1 MTLAPELARGLAE
14 LDLNL
19 DPATQHKLLAYLALL
34 EKWNQVYNLTA
45 VRKPQQMLYAHL
57 LDSLAVLPYLPAGTT
72 VDVGSGAGLPG
83 IPIALARPG
92 TPITLL
98 DSNHKKASF
107 LREAVM
113 QLGLENI
120 TVVCQRVEEF
130 SPAEK
135 FAVVIS
141 RAFSDLA
148 EFLRL
153 TRHLCAPGGK
163 FLAMKGLLPYEELNQ
178 LPADITLADSR
189 PLHVPGIEG
198 QRHLLTLGPA

>member
-14 LDLNL
+14 LDLSL
-19 DPATQHKLLAYLALL
+19 EPAVHQKLLTYLALL

-45 VRKPQQMLYAHL
+45 VRNPQQMLYAHL
-57 LDSLAVLPYLPAGTT
+57 LDSLAVLPHLPAGTI

-83 IPIALARPG
+83 IPIALARPD
-92 TPITLL
+92 TPVTLL

-113 QLGLENI
+113 QLGIENI
-120 TVVCQRVEEF
+120 AVVCQRVEEF
-130 SPAEK
+130 SPTER

-178 LPADITLADSR
+178 LPADITLSDSR
-189 PLHVPGIEG
+189 PLLVPGVEG
-198 QRHLLTLGPA
+198 QRHLLTFGVA

>member
-14 LDLNL
+14 LQLNL
-19 DPATQHKLLAYLALL
+19 DSGIQQKMLAYVALL

-45 VRKPQQMLYAHL
+45 VRNPQQMLYAHL
-57 LDSLAVLPYLPAGTT
+57 LDSLAVLPYLPAGTI

-83 IPIALARPG
+83 IPIALARPDA
-92 TPITLL
+92 PITLL

-113 QLGLENI
+113 QLGIENI
-120 TVVCQRVEEF
+120 AVVCRRVEEF
-130 SPAEK
+130 LPAEK

-189 PLHVPGIEG
+189 PLLVPGVEG
-198 QRHLLTLGPA
+198 QRHLLTLGLA

>member
-14 LDLNL
+14 LDLSL
-19 DPATQHKLLAYLALL
+19 EPAVHQKLLTYLALL

-45 VRKPQQMLYAHL
+45 VRNPQQMLYAHL
-57 LDSLAVLPYLPAGTT
+57 LDSLAVLPYLPAGAI

-83 IPIALARPG
+83 IPIALARPDA
-92 TPITLL
+92 PITLL

-113 QLGLENI
+113 QLGIENI
-120 TVVCQRVEEF
+120 AVVCRRVEEF
-130 SPAEK
+130 LPAEK

-189 PLHVPGIEG
+189 PLLVPGVEG
-198 QRHLLTLGPA
+198 QRHLLTLGLA

>member
-14 LDLNL
+14 LQLNL
-19 DPATQHKLLAYLALL
+19 DSGVQQKLLAYVALL

-45 VRKPQQMLYAHL
+45 VRDPQQMLYAHL
-57 LDSLAVLPYLPAGTT
+57 LDSLAVIPYLPPGAI

-83 IPIALARPG
+83 IPIALTRSD
-92 TPITLL
+92 TSITLL

-107 LREAVM
+107 LREAVL
-113 QLGLENI
+113 QLGIKNI

-178 LPADITLADSR
+178 LPADMTLMNSR
-189 PLHVPGIEG
+189 LLHVPGVQG
-198 QRHLLTLGPA
+198 QRHLLTLGLA